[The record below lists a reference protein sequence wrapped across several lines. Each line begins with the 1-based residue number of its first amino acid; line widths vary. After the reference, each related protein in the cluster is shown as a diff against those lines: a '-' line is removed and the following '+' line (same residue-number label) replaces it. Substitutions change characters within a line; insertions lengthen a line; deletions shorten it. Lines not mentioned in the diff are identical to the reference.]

1 MELAGWLRIW
11 LRLSSSANG
20 KLGTLGTVL
29 GQAKR
34 LLRSRADFVE
44 LNLLSV
50 ASLS

>member
-20 KLGTLGTVL
+20 KLGTLGTV
-29 GQAKR
+29 
-34 LLRSRADFVE
+34 DFVE